1 MPNLITIEARDPVT
15 PGNYVRCSV
24 QSEEVAQRIASEW
37 REQLVGMTVLIVR
50 DGK

>member
-1 MPNLITIEARDPVT
+1 MPDLITIEARDPIT
-15 PGNYVRCSV
+15 PGNYVRCRV
-24 QSEEVAQRIASEW
+24 SEEYAEKLASEW